1 MSKAEPRV
9 VVRRKR
15 LHHQE
20 PHGGSWKIAYA
31 DFMTAMMAFFLVMW
45 LLSLIPVHE
54 LTLVAEYFRKPL
66 VEAIRSQNENRPLGT
81 DAVIPGGAPSV
92 IPNFQLT
99 PRSPT
104 EAGDISDIERLEN
117 LKERLEDLIEHDPI
131 MSEYRP
137 QMLLDMTPDGLRVQ
151 IVDRENRPMF
161 ATGSARLQRE
171 MRVILRQLGPVLNG
185 MPNSITIT
193 GHTDALQYATGE
205 REYSNWELSADRAN
219 AARRELVA
227 GGMDE
232 TKVRRVQGLSSTV
245 NLVEDPYADANRRIS
260 ILVINRR
267 AERRMDEQDATY
279 AAPVDLDQVL
289 GLGGSNKLGVELRV
303 PSPSPF
309 DPQEMPLI
317 PGSSDLVET
326 VIPPA
331 LPVTGS
337 DTATGTLGNMAVVRY
352 IRRGSITTLTCV
364 KGIDHECRRGPE
376 SVFRYV
382 L

>member
-1 MSKAEPRV
+1 MSKAEPRI
-9 VVRRKR
+9 VVRRKK

-20 PHGGSWKIAYA
+20 SHGGSWKIAYA

-99 PRSPT
+99 PRTPKDS
-104 EAGDISDIERLEN
+104 GDISDMERLEN
-117 LKERLEDLIEHDPI
+117 LRENLEQLIEHDPV

-151 IVDRENRPMF
+151 ILDRKNRPMF
-161 ATGSARLQRE
+161 YTGSATLQRE

-193 GHTDALQYATGE
+193 GHTDARQYATGE

-227 GGMDE
+227 GGMDDA
-232 TKVRRVQGLSSTV
+232 KVRRVQGVSSTV
-245 NLVEDPYADANRRIS
+245 NLVDDPYADANRRIS
-260 ILVINRR
+260 ILVLNRR
-267 AERRMDEQDATY
+267 AERRMDEQDASY
-279 AAPVDLDQVL
+279 AKPIDLDEVL
-289 GLGGSNKLGVELRV
+289 GKGASKNLGVEQRE
-303 PSPSPF
+303 PF
-309 DPQEMPLI
+309 DFDEAPMLITPDSVTELPAPPVSEPNHGAAKPAVNLSAPFEMPLA
-317 PGSSDLVET
+317 PKAGGLVET
-326 VIPPA
+326 VIPA
-331 LPVTGS
+331 Q
-337 DTATGTLGNMAVVRY
+337 LGVA
-352 IRRGSITTLTCV
+352 IG
-364 KGIDHECRRGPE
+364 
-376 SVFRYV
+376 
-382 L
+382 

>member
-1 MSKAEPRV
+1 MSKAEPRI
-9 VVRRKR
+9 VVRRKK

-20 PHGGSWKIAYA
+20 AHGGSWKIAYA

-66 VEAIRSQNENRPLGT
+66 VEAIRSQNENKPLGT

-117 LKERLEDLIEHDPI
+117 LKERLEELIEHDPV

-137 QMLLDMTPDGLRVQ
+137 QMLMDMTPDGLRVQ
-151 IVDRENRPMF
+151 ILDRENRPMF

-171 MRVILRQLGPVLNG
+171 MRTILRRLGPVLNG
-185 MPNSITIT
+185 MPNTITIT

-260 ILVINRR
+260 ILVVNRR

-279 AAPVDLDQVL
+279 AEPIDLDEVL
-289 GLGGSNKLGVELRV
+289 GVGGSSKLGVDHRTL
-303 PSPSPF
+303 PSNYEQPASPF
-309 DPQEMPLI
+309 DFRGIDPAGPGAGEGVVPAPSSGRGLLPGLEMPLI

-326 VIPPA
+326 VVPP
-331 LPVTGS
+331 LVDLTG
-337 DTATGTLGNMAVVRY
+337 AAPGTGTLGN
-352 IRRGSITTLTCV
+352 IR
-364 KGIDHECRRGPE
+364 
-376 SVFRYV
+376 
-382 L
+382 